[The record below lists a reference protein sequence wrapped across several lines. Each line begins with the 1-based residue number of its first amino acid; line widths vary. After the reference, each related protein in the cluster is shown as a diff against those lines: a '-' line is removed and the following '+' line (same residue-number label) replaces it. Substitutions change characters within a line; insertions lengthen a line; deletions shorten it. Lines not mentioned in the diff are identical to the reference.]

1 MLPDAYRCPMTNLP
15 LRDRAPD
22 DLDGGLAA
30 LRGDCARMVP
40 HWTPDPLRPAARPV
54 PLHGVV
60 VPASSARLLDP
71 MFERSPYGG

>member
-1 MLPDAYRCPMTNLP
+1 MTNLR
-15 LRDRAPD
+15 LREPAPY

-40 HWTPDPLRPAARPV
+40 HWTPDPRRTSAPRPA

-71 MFERSPYGG
+71 MFERSTYGG